1 MEATGQLK
9 IVETKAGDRS
19 ETVILHL
26 SGDVDS
32 NTAPELKARLLSL
45 MGQVRGIILDFGG
58 VEYVSSAGWGVVL
71 ARIKEQRSRGGDIV
85 FARIG
90 DTELKLDL
98 LVPTIGE
105 NPPVVVFI
113 HGGGWKNGSY
123 KGNKMTW
130 LVEHGFAVASIG
142 YRLSDVATFPAQIH
156 DCKGAIRWLRKKI
169 EENPQKPRRILTVRG
184 VGYKLEPQE
193 C

>member
-9 IVETKAGDRS
+9 IVETRTDERS

-26 SGDVDS
+26 TGDIDS

-85 FARIG
+85 FARMNSEVNSVF
-90 DTELKLDL
+90 ELLDL
-98 LVPTIGE
+98 EQVAQH
-105 NPPVVVFI
+105 F
-113 HGGGWKNGSY
+113 
-123 KGNKMTW
+123 
-130 LVEHGFAVASIG
+130 ASIEDG
-142 YRLSDVATFPAQIH
+142 LHYFAST
-156 DCKGAIRWLRKKI
+156 
-169 EENPQKPRRILTVRG
+169 N
-184 VGYKLEPQE
+184 
-193 C
+193 